1 MKNIFVYGSLNTDF
15 TLELPKK
22 IKMGETL
29 KADKL
34 IISFGGKGANQAY
47 AARKMGGEIYM
58 LGDVGNDVQGK
69 TMIKNLSE
77 IGIHTEGISVHKE
90 EKSGIAMITLFGQNN
105 EIIVYPGANLLSNHL
120 RVKKIIE
127 TSSQA
132 HDYFVCQF
140 EKDHKDIET
149 ALLLAKSKKLYTV
162 CNPSPMDKALVL
174 KLCHHID
181 LIVVNETEFEAI
193 TNKSFDYQAPLR
205 NLTELHLLGFMD
217 IIITMGEHGVVAYI
231 DTYKYLFKA
240 VKVDVIDTTGAGDI
254 FLGAY
259 VSLVSQ
265 GYEVKHALEM
275 ASKAASFS
283 VTRYGAQTSMPDKKD
298 IDIESY

>member
-1 MKNIFVYGSLNTDF
+1 MRKIFIYGSLNTDF

-47 AARKMGGEIYM
+47 AAKKMGGEVYM

-69 TMIKNLSE
+69 AMIKNLSE
-77 IGIHTEGISVHKE
+77 IDIHTEGISIHKE

-105 EIIVYPGANLLSNHL
+105 EIIVYPGANHMSRHQK
-120 RVKKIIE
+120 VKKIIDTYSE
-127 TSSQA
+127 VN
-132 HDYFVCQF
+132 DVFVFQF
-140 EKDHKDIET
+140 EKDIKDIET
-149 ALLLAKSKKLYTV
+149 ALYMAKSKKMYTV
-162 CNPSPMDKALVL
+162 CNPSPMDKSFVL
-174 KLCHHID
+174 KIAHYID
-181 LIVVNETEFEAI
+181 LLVVNETEFETI
-193 TNKSFDYQAPLR
+193 TGTTFDYHAPMR
-205 NLTELHLLGFMD
+205 NLLELHLLGFMD
-217 IIITMGEHGVVAYI
+217 VIITMGEHGVVAYI